1 MNILETKKEITARYP
16 AGYIFMLTGLSGIG
30 FFCLFICSLLAPP
43 EQKTEIILL
52 ISGISVILLILSI
65 GFKRYKIILNSDGVM
80 EVPVLGKKKQIRFE
94 EIESASLRRSK
105 AISISGRKCKIY
117 IDPAVTGYEQIFSV
131 LSDKGFI

>member
-1 MNILETKKEITARYP
+1 MGILETKKEITARYP
-16 AGYIFMLTGLSGIG
+16 AGYIFMLTGFAGIG
-30 FFCLFICSLLAPP
+30 FFCLLICSLLAPP
-43 EQKTEIILL
+43 EQKAEIISL
-52 ISGISVILLILSI
+52 ILGISVILLMLSI

-94 EIESASLRRSK
+94 EIESVSLRRSK

-131 LSDKGFI
+131 LSDKGFT